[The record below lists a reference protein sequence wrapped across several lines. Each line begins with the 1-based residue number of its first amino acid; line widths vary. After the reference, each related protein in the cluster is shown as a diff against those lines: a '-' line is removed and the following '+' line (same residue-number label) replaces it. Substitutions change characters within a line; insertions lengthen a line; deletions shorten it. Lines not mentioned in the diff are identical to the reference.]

1 MVMLHM
7 RKVPL
12 TGEAHVLPLRN
23 AYFLDLARRV
33 RFCPAC
39 GSITKWE
46 GTHCDDYAVESCL
59 TCGWFKT
66 RKVPESLRTHGVRLL
81 SSEVPRHGARRSPA
95 CDGILEFRRRNIA

>member
-12 TGEAHVLPLRN
+12 TGGAHVLPLRN
-23 AYFLDLARRV
+23 AYFIDLARRV
-33 RFCPAC
+33 RFCPTC

-59 TCGWFKT
+59 ACGWFKT
-66 RKVPESLRTHGVRLL
+66 HKVPEGLRTHGVRPL
-81 SSEVPRHGARRSPA
+81 SGEVPYHGTRRSLA
-95 CDGILEFRRRNIA
+95 FDGILEFRRRHIA